1 MEGFD
6 NSFVAVAGARNFA
19 AVGAGSFAVVGVV
32 VNAEV
37 EGAEVVD
44 AGVKDVVFADVAMF
58 VVAVPVSL
66 AACREFVL
74 LGPATDS
81 KIVLSRGICRWVS
94 SGPPGEGG

>member
-32 VNAEV
+32 VSAEV

-44 AGVKDVVFADVAMF
+44 AAVKDVVFADVAMF
-58 VVAVPVSL
+58 VVRSPGVIGCLPL
-66 AACREFVL
+66 IRII
-74 LGPATDS
+74 G
-81 KIVLSRGICRWVS
+81 S
-94 SGPPGEGG
+94 SNGQQESA